1 MAISDLLRT
10 DIHLAT
16 LLGERDEREDFFVVQ
31 TPENPGFFYGNL
43 LVLKDEPRA
52 IAPWI
57 TTFEEAIGAEK
68 VHRCIAWSGEPLGPK
83 LLAEAEQLGLE
94 VEAATEMFMDVAPPS
109 KGEWVVRP
117 IELEKDWAASVQLSI
132 DADVAEQEGDESF
145 HLFKERLRETR
156 RKWIER
162 GLATWWGAFD
172 GERLVGQCGMV
183 QCEELGR
190 YQAVETHPDWRR
202 RGVCA
207 SLISTVAHDAL
218 HRLGCERL
226 ILVAE
231 VDGPALELYRR
242 LGFTETGQTHSLLR
256 HNMPLKLRDEKK
268 GDHAAVRSLVTA
280 AFENPAEALVIET
293 LRETEDAISIVA
305 ELTNSIVGHLLFSR
319 MHIEGEEEAR
329 SVCALAPL
337 AVRPSMQGRGYG
349 TKLVREGLELCKQAG
364 YELCFVVGSPKYYER
379 FGFEP
384 ATPHGFTNT
393 FDLADEHF
401 MAAELVPG
409 ALAKGGGRAVY
420 HEAFDAV

>member
-10 DIHLAT
+10 DIHLAS

-43 LVLKDEPRA
+43 LVLKDEPKV
-52 IAPWI
+52 IEPWI
-57 TTFEEAIGAEK
+57 ATFEEVIGAEK
-68 VHRCIAWSGEPLGPK
+68 VHRCIAWSGEPLAPE
-83 LLAEAEQLGLE
+83 LVREAERLGLE
-94 VEAATEMFMDVAPPS
+94 VEGATEMFMKVAPPI

-117 IELEKDWAASVQLSI
+117 IDLDRDWAASVQLSI
-132 DADVAEQEGDESF
+132 DSDVAEQEGDESF
-145 HLFKERLRETR
+145 HLFKDRLRETR
-156 RKWIER
+156 RRWIQR

-207 SLISTVAHDAL
+207 SLIATVAHDAL

-231 VDGPALELYRR
+231 VDGPALELYKR
-242 LGFTETGQTHSLLR
+242 LGFTETGQTHSLLK

-268 GDHAAVRSLVTA
+268 GDHASVRSLVTA
-280 AFENPAEALVIET
+280 AFENPAEALLIESV
-293 LRETEDAISIVA
+293 RESEGAISLVA
-305 ELTNSIVGHLLFSR
+305 ELTNSIVGHVLFSR
-319 MHIEGEEEAR
+319 LRFEGASKER
-329 SVCALAPL
+329 SACALAPL

-349 TKLVREGLELCKQAG
+349 TKLVHEGLELCKQAG
-364 YELCFVVGSPKYYER
+364 FELCFVVGSPKYYGR

-384 ATPHGFTNT
+384 AAPHGFTNT
-393 FDLADEHF
+393 FDLTDEHF
-401 MAAELVPG
+401 MVLELVPG
-409 ALAKGGGRAVY
+409 ALASSGGRALY